1 MTCWREIDTYGDSS
15 FPTLMA
21 ARALPTFSPQ
31 IERFIK
37 IGRAFFLI
45 AICFGLTET
54 TLAQDVPLKKY
65 TLLPE
70 EYVESEVRP
79 TSRVN
84 LRTELPLVLY
94 SVDYQANG
102 TPEEIARSYFRD
114 RGTDLGMATG
124 GDDMVLHAVRTTP
137 GGTRV
142 RFNQIYNG
150 IPVYRSDVAIILDR
164 EGAVRYVT
172 NGYKANLSVDVSASK
187 MGSDEAVSIAQDFLE
202 TNQVQR
208 AEGQLMIY
216 APNGPGRLVHHV
228 DMVTYHGAW
237 DILVDALSG
246 DVFRSEPTTHLRDP
260 LATHSPDAVLPATQ
274 PIEEAP
280 ANARRVDG
288 SGWVFDPDPMSTAGA
303 QYGDI
308 DGFLD
313 NENTD
318 SPELTAQLKERTL
331 RDLSFDG
338 ATYSLTGPW
347 ADYRDVETPQ
357 RGSFEQDSSTFH
369 FTRSQ
374 PAFEGV
380 NTYYHLDRSM
390 RYINETLGFS
400 LKPIYYDGGVQ
411 FDPHWGDN
419 VVNAQYLGGAG
430 RLRFGEGGVDAAE
443 DADIVLHELGHGL
456 HDWVTDGNLSAT
468 QGLSEGS
475 SDYWA
480 ASYTRSLGLM
490 TETDPGYHSMARW
503 GLRPGF
509 GGRTVDY
516 SGIYPFDLT
525 GAIHTDGQIWSS
537 AVMAVWDALGQ
548 QTTDLLFLEALSMMG
563 SGSNTEDAARAIV
576 LADTLLNGAA
586 NASVVLE
593 KMTERGFVFRAA
605 LAAIGR
611 SGPPPRAV
619 TFFDLSTFGAGSAN
633 AWQWDY
639 ESDGTVDNT
648 SSFASHTYTLPGLH
662 SVTLTATGAGQTY
675 STTLT
680 DYVSVNSGVY
690 VWEGIGETSAR
701 SGRFIADLLA
711 QAGVETHYAR
721 TAAIH
726 LDLSGYDAVFLSFGP
741 YSPQS
746 PPVPLEQ
753 IPARTLRDYLEA
765 GGSVY
770 LEGGDA
776 LGFHQAGNGDLLSL
790 FGIASA
796 NDGGGSQPV
805 ADLRG
810 QDGSISA
817 GARFSRSDQIA
828 VTSVDR
834 FTPNGRGQPWFV
846 EEGYGT
852 VGMQA
857 QSPGGGRA
865 VALSYT
871 LSDLVD
877 GESSRADIL
886 QDIVDYFGLDAVITD
901 TEQVELPE
909 SISVSP
915 VYPNPFDQTA
925 TLSFDLPHTSS
936 VRVELYNTLGQ
947 RAAVLI
953 NGTTLSAG
961 SHEINLDGS
970 RLPSGMYFV
979 SVQADGQVK
988 RMPVVIVR

>member
-1 MTCWREIDTYGDSS
+1 M
-15 FPTLMA
+15 
-21 ARALPTFSPQ
+21 
-31 IERFIK
+31 

-54 TLAQDVPLKKY
+54 TLAQDTPLQKY

-70 EYVESEVRP
+70 EYVEAEVRP

-94 SVDYQANG
+94 SVDYQASG
-102 TPEEIARSYFRD
+102 TPEEIARSFFRD
-114 RGTDLGMATG
+114 RGTDLGMASG
-124 GDDMVLHAVRTTP
+124 GEDMVLHAVRTTP

-246 DVFRSEPTTHLRDP
+246 EVFRSEPTTHLRDP
-260 LATHSPDAVLPATQ
+260 YATHSPDAVLPATQ

-280 ANARRVDG
+280 ANARRIDG
-288 SGWVFDPDPMSTAGA
+288 SGWVFDPDPMSTSGA
-303 QYGDI
+303 QYGDM

-313 NENTD
+313 NDNAD
-318 SPELTAQLKERTL
+318 SPELNAQLKERTL

-338 ATYSLTGPW
+338 TNYALTGPW
-347 ADYRDVETPQ
+347 AYYRDVESPQ
-357 RGSFEQDSSTFH
+357 RGSFEQDSSNFH

-374 PAFEGV
+374 SAFEGV
-380 NTYYHLDRSM
+380 NTYFHLDQSM
-390 RYINETLGFS
+390 RYINETLGFT
-400 LKPIYYDGGVQ
+400 LKSIYYDGGIQ
-411 FDPHWGDN
+411 YDPHWGDD
-419 VVNAQYLGGAG
+419 VVNAQYIGGEG

-456 HDWVTDGNLSAT
+456 HDWVTDGNLGRT
-468 QGLSEGS
+468 HGLSEGS

-480 ASYTRSLGLM
+480 ASYTRGLGLM
-490 TETDPGYHSMARW
+490 TDSDANYDRMGRW
-503 GLRPGF
+503 GLYPGF
-509 GGRTVDY
+509 PGRTVDY
-516 SGIYPFDLT
+516 EGRYPFDLT
-525 GAIHTDGQIWSS
+525 GSIHTDGQIWSS
-537 AVMAVWDALGQ
+537 AVMSVWDELGQ
-548 QTTDLLFLEALSMMG
+548 QTTDLLFLEALSMLG
-563 SGSNTEDAARAIV
+563 SGSTTEDAARAIV
-576 LADTLLNGAA
+576 LADTLLNGAT
-586 NASVVLE
+586 NAQIVLD
-593 KMTERGFVFRAA
+593 KMTERGFIFRAA
-605 LAAIGR
+605 LAAVGR

-648 SSFASHTYTLPGLH
+648 SSFASNTYTTSGFH
-662 SVTLTATGAGQTY
+662 SVTLTATGAGRTY

-680 DYVSVNSGVY
+680 DYVSVNAGVY

-701 SGRFIADLLA
+701 SGRFIADLLE
-711 QAGVETHYAR
+711 QAGVETHYSR

-726 LDLSGYDAVFLSFGP
+726 PDLTGFDAVFLSFGP

-753 IPARTLRDYLEA
+753 IPARTVREYLEA
-765 GGSVY
+765 GGRVY

-776 LGFHQAGNGDLLSL
+776 LGFHQAGNSDLLSL

-817 GARFSRSDQIA
+817 GARFSQSNQIA

-834 FTPNGRGQPWFV
+834 FIPNSLGQPWFV

-857 QSPGGGRA
+857 QSPGGGRSM
-865 VALSYT
+865 ALSYT
-871 LSDLVD
+871 LADLVD
-877 GESSRADIL
+877 GESSRADVL
-886 QDIVDYFGLDAVITD
+886 QDVVDFFGLDAIITD
-901 TEQVELPE
+901 TEQIELPE
-909 SISVSP
+909 SILLSP
-915 VYPNPFDQTA
+915 VYPNPFTQSA
-925 TLSFDLPHTSS
+925 TMAFELPRAAM
-936 VRVELYNTLGQ
+936 VRIELYNTLGQ
-947 RAAVLI
+947 RTGVLI
-953 NGTTLSAG
+953 DGATMSAG
-961 SHEINLDGS
+961 SHQIALDGS
-970 RLPSGMYFV
+970 QLTSGMYFV
-979 SVQADGQVK
+979 SLEADGQVE
-988 RMPVVIVR
+988 RMPIVIMR